1 MAKKKETVRFTKRA
15 MIGLLFILGLSLLY
29 WNYQY
34 IGRDKVMKKLKK
46 FLWTLLILV
55 ILSGVAFFFGWVQLV
70 VPADAYGV
78 MMSKTH
84 GLDHTLIR
92 AGEFRWVW
100 YKLIPSNVEIQVFR
114 LKNMLRPVRTDGT
127 LPSGAEYAAL
137 AGSTADFS
145 YQIEAMLSFSIK
157 PESLVNLV
165 SSKHITG
172 QDDLDAFEETLADE
186 IQVFAL
192 QRLRVYLDDE
202 LKVEEL
208 LASGSIA
215 QLNYDIQ
222 KAFSHIESLSLVI
235 HTPRFPDIKL
245 YQEFRSLHQEYIA
258 RQKNYLHTEAIVQ
271 AETRISSYIRFDEL
285 SKIGELLTT
294 YPILLQYLQL
304 EATLK

>member
-1 MAKKKETVRFTKRA
+1 
-15 MIGLLFILGLSLLY
+15 
-29 WNYQY
+29 
-34 IGRDKVMKKLKK
+34 MKTLKK
-46 FLWTLLILV
+46 FLWTLLILAV
-55 ILSGVAFFFGWVQLV
+55 LGGVAFFFGWAQLT

-100 YKLIPSNVEIQVFR
+100 YKLIPGNVEIQIFR

-127 LPSGAEYAAL
+127 LPSGDEYATL

-145 YQIEAMLSFSIK
+145 YRVEASLSFSIK
-157 PESLVNLV
+157 PESLTTLVNT
-165 SSKHITG
+165 KHING
-172 QDDLDAFEETLADE
+172 QDGLDAFEETLADE
-186 IQVFAL
+186 IQAFAL

-215 QLNYDIQ
+215 QLNYEIQ
-222 KAFSHIESLSLVI
+222 RAFPDIESLSLVI

-258 RQKNYLHTEAIVQ
+258 RQKNYLHTEASAK
-271 AETRISSYIRFDEL
+271 AETQVSSNIRFDEL
-285 SKIGELLTT
+285 ARVGELLTT
-294 YPILLQYLQL
+294 YPILLEYLKL
-304 EATLK
+304 ETSLK

>member
-1 MAKKKETVRFTKRA
+1 
-15 MIGLLFILGLSLLY
+15 
-29 WNYQY
+29 
-34 IGRDKVMKKLKK
+34 MKTLKK

-55 ILSGVAFFFGWVQLV
+55 ILGGAAFFFGWAQLM

-84 GLDHTLIR
+84 GLDPTLIR

-114 LKNMLRPVRTDGT
+114 LKNMLRSVRTDGT
-127 LPSGAEYAAL
+127 LPSGAEYAVL

-145 YQIEAMLSFSIK
+145 YQIEATLSFSIR

-172 QDDLDAFEETLADE
+172 QDALDAFEETLADE
-186 IQVFAL
+186 IQAFAL

-202 LKVEEL
+202 LKMEEL
-208 LASGSIA
+208 LASGSIV
-215 QLNYDIQ
+215 QLNSDIQ
-222 KAFSHIESLSLVI
+222 KAFPHIESLSLVI

-258 RQKNYLHTEAIVQ
+258 RQKNYLHTEAGAQ

-285 SKIGELLTT
+285 SKIGELLST